1 MYVYAQTNIRLY
13 RQLDER
19 GYAPDDVGAVGRA
32 YELALRLFT
41 CVYRGSGK
49 PFLAHAVGTASILAS
64 LRARM
69 PVIAA
74 GLLHAAYTH
83 GEFGNGWRG
92 VSPPKRREVRRAV
105 GEEVESLVARYTELA
120 WHAGTIGGIRDS
132 LGDMTS
138 VERDVL
144 LVRLANELEDHLDLG
159 ILYTGEAER
168 RRQYMRTHLS
178 LCVEMAA
185 WLGAPE
191 LAEALTATFEEVAAA
206 EVPAGLQ
213 RPEDGSFRV
222 PPASHGTR
230 LRVLVSHFVARWRR
244 R

>member
-1 MYVYAQTNIRLY
+1 
-13 RQLDER
+13 DER

-120 WHAGTIGGIRDS
+120 WHAGTIAGIRDN

-138 VERDVL
+138 VERGVL
-144 LVRLANELEDHLDLG
+144 LVRLANALEGHLD
-159 ILYTGEAER
+159 
-168 RRQYMRTHLS
+168 
-178 LCVEMAA
+178 
-185 WLGAPE
+185 P
-191 LAEALTATFEEVAAA
+191 
-206 EVPAGLQ
+206 
-213 RPEDGSFRV
+213 
-222 PPASHGTR
+222 
-230 LRVLVSHFVARWRR
+230 VSAVHARWRR
-244 R
+244 RGLAPAAPDAAVTACRCAAVARRRSQ

>member
-120 WHAGTIGGIRDS
+120 WHAGTIGGIR
-132 LGDMTS
+132 GQP
-138 VERDVL
+138 RRHDV
-144 LVRLANELEDHLDLG
+144 RGAGTARTTTARTHSR
-159 ILYTGEAER
+159 AR
-168 RRQYMRTHLS
+168 RRAVRRS
-178 LCVEMAA
+178 LRFRQDVI
-185 WLGAPE
+185 
-191 LAEALTATFEEVAAA
+191 
-206 EVPAGLQ
+206 VP
-213 RPEDGSFRV
+213 
-222 PPASHGTR
+222 
-230 LRVLVSHFVARWRR
+230 
-244 R
+244 